1 VLMDG
6 ASRSCGSHLLNDSG
20 RPFLPAVANDFVP
33 LREDLLSA
41 RREIPAVRRGARRRL
56 PVA

>member
-1 VLMDG
+1 MDG